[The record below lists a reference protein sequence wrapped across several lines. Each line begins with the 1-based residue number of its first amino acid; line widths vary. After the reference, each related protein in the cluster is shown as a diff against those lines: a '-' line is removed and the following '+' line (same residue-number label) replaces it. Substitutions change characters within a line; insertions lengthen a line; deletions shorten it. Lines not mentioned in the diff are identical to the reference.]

1 MQPIAIPRGQRRCQ
15 ARGRIMEP
23 RRHEHLPGNRISQLM
38 REGAFSC
45 ECVVGVSLC
54 GPPRAQGV
62 TYHLGIS

>member
-1 MQPIAIPRGQRRCQ
+1 
-15 ARGRIMEP
+15 MEP

-62 TYHLGIS
+62 IYHLGIS